1 MIAAVGFSRRGPG
14 DNEVSRIMRLRSWSG
29 RLTGVLVL
37 LLLAVA
43 GAPSSA
49 LARDFEGWLEDLR
62 RDALARGI
70 RSETLDRALSGVQP
84 IPRVVELDRNQPERR
99 FTFDEYRQRVL
110 TQARIDQGRERLRR
124 HRELLDRVSAEYGVP
139 PQVIVALWGIES
151 SYGRSTGG
159 YPVIASLAT
168 LAFDGRRAEFFRG
181 ELLNALTILDRG
193 EVAPGE
199 MTGSWAGAMG
209 QSQFM
214 PSSYL
219 NNAVDFDGDGRRDI
233 WTSLPD
239 VFASMANYLARAG
252 WQRGYIWG
260 RRVQPPGDLP
270 PDVVGLD
277 KAKRLAE
284 WQRLGMRRADGG
296 ALPAVDIAAA
306 LVMPDG
312 PGGDRAYL
320 TYDNFRVLLNWNRST
335 YFALTVGELA
345 DLIRDG

>member
-1 MIAAVGFSRRGPG
+1 
-14 DNEVSRIMRLRSWSG
+14 MRVRSWLSG
-29 RLTGVLVL
+29 RPLLGLAVL
-37 LLLAVA
+37 LPLAA
-43 GAPSSA
+43 AMAAPPSPA
-49 LARDFEGWLEDLR
+49 LARDFAAWLEDFR
-62 RDALARGI
+62 DDALARGI
-70 RSETLDRALSGVQP
+70 RRETLDRALADVAP

-99 FTFDEYRQRVL
+99 FTFEEYRQRVL
-110 TQARIDQGRERLRR
+110 TPARIDQGRERFRR
-124 HRELLDRVSAEYGVP
+124 HRELLERVSAEYGVP

-151 SYGRSTGG
+151 SYGQSTGG

-193 EVAPGE
+193 EIAPQD

-219 NNAVDFDGDGRRDI
+219 RSAVDFDGDGRRDI

-252 WQRGYIWG
+252 WERGYIWG
-260 RRVQPPGDLP
+260 RRVQAPGDLP
-270 PDVVGLD
+270 AAAVGLEVR
-277 KAKRLAE
+277 KPLPE
-284 WQRLGMRRADGG
+284 WRRLGVRRADGG
-296 ALPAVDIAAA
+296 ALPAADIPAS
-306 LVMPDG
+306 LVRPDG
-312 PGGDRAYL
+312 ADGARAYL
-320 TYDNFRVLLNWNRST
+320 AYHNFRVLLNWNRST
-335 YFALTVGELA
+335 YFALAVGELA